1 MYILHTIVLPLFR
14 KIIGLGT
21 NKFYFHFHFNLFLLM
36 NSTKISIPKK
46 PQRKFITQNLVINNW
61 EDLKS
66 FYEELKNRTINSE
79 QELEKWMFDLSE
91 LEAVVSED
99 YAWRYIKMTCDTTS
113 EELLKRYSDFVEKI
127 EPNIAPYSNDLHK
140 KLIQSQF
147 VNQLDQK
154 KYFIYIRS
162 IKKSLELFR
171 EQNIPLFTQISN
183 DSQKY
188 GAIAGAQTIE
198 HSKEEITLQ
207 KAAVLLKNKDR
218 QLRESIYFKIQNRKD
233 KDEQEFNTLFD
244 TLIKL
249 RHQVA
254 LNAGF
259 KNYRDYKFQELG
271 RFDYNAQDCINF
283 HHAIQSNIV
292 PITTQLEIQR
302 KQQLNLD
309 SYKPW
314 DTEVDAEG
322 KEPLK
327 PFETGA
333 ELLDKAIT
341 CFYEIDP
348 FFGECLETMKLMKN
362 LDLESRKGKAPGGY
376 NYPLYET
383 GVPFIFMNSVGSHR
397 DLVTMVHEGGHAI
410 HSFLSKDLP
419 LTEFKSTPSEVAE
432 LASMS
437 MELISMEHW
446 HMFFPNPEDYKRA
459 RKEQLEKL
467 LKSLPWIAAIDKFQH
482 WIYLNPEHT
491 VEQRYT
497 EWTGIMKDFGTGQVD
512 YTGLEKYFQRGW
524 QAQLHLYEVPFY
536 YIEYGMAQLGAIAVW
551 RNYKKNPKLALQQYI
566 AALTLGYTKPIGEI
580 YKAAGIEFDFSD
592 TYVRELAE
600 FVKTELDQLK

>member
-1 MYILHTIVLPLFR
+1 
-14 KIIGLGT
+14 
-21 NKFYFHFHFNLFLLM
+21 M
-36 NSTKISIPKK
+36 NTTKIAIPVK
-46 PQRKFITQNLVINNW
+46 PKRKFVSNELVINTW
-61 EDLKS
+61 DDLKS
-66 FYEELKNRTINSE
+66 FYEELQNRVINSE
-79 QELEKWMFDLSE
+79 KELEKWMFDLSE

-99 YAWRYIKMTCDTTS
+99 YAWRYINMTCDTS
-113 EELLKRYSDFVEKI
+113 NDQLLKKYSDFVSEI
-127 EPNIAPYSNDLHK
+127 EPHIAPYLNELNK
-140 KLIQSQF
+140 KLIKSEYRDK
-147 VNQLDQK
+147 LDQT
-154 KYFIYIRS
+154 KYFIYLRS

-188 GAIAGAQTIE
+188 GAIAAAQTIE
-198 HSKEEITLQ
+198 YKGEEITLQ

-218 QLRESIYFKIQNRKD
+218 ALRESIYFKTQQRKD

-244 TLIKL
+244 TLLKL

-259 KNYRDYKFQELG
+259 KNYRDYKFEELG
-271 RFDYNAQDCINF
+271 RFDYNAQDCLNF
-283 HHAIQSNIV
+283 HDAIQKNIV
-292 PITTQLEIQR
+292 PVTTQLEAER
-302 KQQLNLD
+302 KKQLNLD

-314 DTEVDAEG
+314 DTEVDTEG

-327 PFETGA
+327 PFTTGA
-333 ELLDKAIT
+333 DLLDKAID

-362 LDLESRKGKAPGGY
+362 IDLESRKGKAPGGY

-383 GVPFIFMNSVGSHR
+383 GVPFIFMNAVGSHR
-397 DLVTMVHEGGHAI
+397 DLVTMVHEGGHAL

-446 HMFFPNPEDYKRA
+446 HMFFPDAEDYKRA

-482 WIYLNPEHT
+482 WIYLHPEHT
-491 VEQRYT
+491 VEQRSAK
-497 EWTGIMKDFGTGQVD
+497 WTTIMKDFGTGQVD
-512 YTGLEKYFQRGW
+512 YTGLEKYFQRSW

-551 RNYKKNPKLALQQYI
+551 RNYKQNPKQALQQYI
-566 AALTLGYTKPIGEI
+566 AALKIGYTKPIGEI

-592 TYVRELAE
+592 KYVRELAD
-600 FVKTELDQLK
+600 FVKAELYRLK